1 MRKLAP
7 NLIFSVSMPVR
18 YLLPA
23 AALLVGACAAA
34 LPGYV
39 PPPLKE
45 SKKSNQV
52 ATQSSG
58 NLAADGHY
66 ELSQV
71 DKDRDC
77 KRTLG
82 SMQIIITRLK
92 DPAFRNEPSFVS
104 STIQSGSAA
113 VIGGSARGSDRQAEY
128 DRERARL
135 EAYNRLLAA
144 KNCKTMDIDAEL
156 AKPAEVGGRRY

>member
-7 NLIFSVSMPVR
+7 NLIFSVPMLVR

-45 SKKSNQV
+45 SKKSNQL
-52 ATQSSG
+52 AQSSG

-92 DPAFRNEPSFVS
+92 DPAFRNEPSLVS

-113 VIGGSARGSDRQAEY
+113 VMGGSARGSDRQAEY

-144 KNCKTMDIDAEL
+144 KNCKTIDIDAEL
-156 AKPAEVGGRRY
+156 AKPAEVTGRRY

>member
-1 MRKLAP
+1 MLKLAA
-7 NLIFSVSMPVR
+7 NLIFSVPMHVR

-23 AALLVGACAAA
+23 VALLVGACAAA

-45 SKKSNQV
+45 AKKANNL
-52 ATQSSG
+52 TTHGSG
-58 NLAADGHY
+58 DLAADGHY
-66 ELSQV
+66 ELSQA
-71 DKDRDC
+71 DKERDC

-92 DPAFRNEPSFVS
+92 DPAFRNEPSLAS

-113 VIGGSARGSDRQAEY
+113 VIGGTARGSDRQAEY
-128 DRERARL
+128 ERERARL
-135 EAYNRLLAA
+135 EAYNRLLAT
-144 KNCKTMDIDAEL
+144 KNCKTVDIDAEL